1 MECDHEPAGRSV
13 SLAERHETHQSEK
26 HIAAT
31 TRFALSPQDEL
42 ETALSEASAG
52 NNKPV
57 IIAIINKAYVEG
69 DMTML
74 SVFLQSFW
82 LGEDTRYLINHLL
95 LVSVDQ
101 VSYERCKFLRLH
113 CYRLVTEGVDF
124 GREKLYNSQ
133 EFKNMMWRR
142 TEFLA
147 DVLRRGYSFIFTDAD
162 VMWLRDPLKML
173 RNQDVN
179 QTDDIQMSCDIFNG
193 DPWSGFNSK
202 QLNTGFYYVRSTNN
216 TIALFNTWYK
226 MKEDPHFNAKK
237 DQDALKTAATTGFAV
252 SPQDELETALSEASA
267 GNNKTVIIA
276 IINKAYVDGEM
287 TMLSVFLQ
295 SFWLGEDTR
304 HLINHLLLV
313 SVDQISYERCK
324 FLRLHCYRLV
334 TEGVDFGREK
344 LYNSHEFI
352 NMMWRRTE
360 FLADVLRR
368 GYSFISCI
376 CRIITSL
383 LDQQR

>member
-1 MECDHEPAGRSV
+1 MGHFKNVVRNLVVPSIFIIGLICILFWTPDISTRISSFQYYQQCDLV
-13 SLAERHETHQSEK
+13 SNE
-26 HIAAT
+26 IAAT
-31 TRFALSPQDEL
+31 ARFALSPQDEL

-52 NNKPV
+52 NNKTV

-69 DMTML
+69 EMTML

-133 EFKNMMWRR
+133 EFKKMMWRR

-162 VMWLRDPLKML
+162 VMWLRDPLKVL
-173 RNQDVN
+173 RNQDLN
-179 QTDDIQMSCDIFNG
+179 QTDDIQMSCDCFNG

-237 DQDALKTAATTGFAV
+237 DQDALKVLFNWG
-252 SPQDELETALSEASA
+252 
-267 GNNKTVIIA
+267 
-276 IINKAYVDGEM
+276 
-287 TMLSVFLQ
+287 
-295 SFWLGEDTR
+295 
-304 HLINHLLLV
+304 
-313 SVDQISYERCK
+313 
-324 FLRLHCYRLV
+324 
-334 TEGVDFGREK
+334 
-344 LYNSHEFI
+344 
-352 NMMWRRTE
+352 
-360 FLADVLRR
+360 VLRNLKIR
-368 GYSFISCI
+368 WLDTLYFSGFCQDSKDIKVVSTVHANCCRSINAKFIDLMSVLTEWKKFRDGVPPINSVNETIWSPHLECGNSWKRKI
-376 CRIITSL
+376 KV
-383 LDQQR
+383 

>member
-1 MECDHEPAGRSV
+1 MGHFKNIVRNLVVPSIFIIGFICMLFWTPDISTRISSFQYYQQCDSV
-13 SLAERHETHQSEK
+13 SNE
-26 HIAAT
+26 IAAT
-31 TRFALSPQDEL
+31 TRIALSPQDEL

-52 NNKPV
+52 NNKTV

-74 SVFLQSFW
+74 SVFIQSFW

-162 VMWLRDPLKML
+162 VMWLRDPLKVL
-173 RNQDVN
+173 RNQDLN
-179 QTDDIQMSCDIFNG
+179 QTDDIQMSCDGFNG

-216 TIALFNTWYK
+216 TIALFNTWWLDTLYFSGFCQDSK
-226 MKEDPHFNAKK
+226 DIKVVSTVHANCCRSINAK
-237 DQDALKTAATTGFAV
+237 DGVPPINAV
-252 SPQDELETALSEASA
+252 NETIWSPHLEC
-267 GNNKTVIIA
+267 GNSWKRKIRV
-276 IINKAYVDGEM
+276 
-287 TMLSVFLQ
+287 
-295 SFWLGEDTR
+295 
-304 HLINHLLLV
+304 
-313 SVDQISYERCK
+313 
-324 FLRLHCYRLV
+324 
-334 TEGVDFGREK
+334 
-344 LYNSHEFI
+344 
-352 NMMWRRTE
+352 
-360 FLADVLRR
+360 
-368 GYSFISCI
+368 
-376 CRIITSL
+376 
-383 LDQQR
+383 